1 MVGGVPNTPRAL
13 VSAAK
18 RAVSGGSAPGARGQ
32 AELGPTAPHGLSGH
46 LVGFVEAL
54 RARGIPVGPSETVDA
69 GRVVTVLDLMDREV
83 LREGL
88 ACALLRRT
96 SQRTTFDGLFDLW
109 FPAALGERVGAEDIE
124 IPHRPD
130 GSVDIIALRKMLGEL
145 LAQDPSGERA
155 QQLQLLAAQLVEEMG
170 QYQSASGPSFS
181 AYQALK
187 DLQPELLVS
196 KLLAGLAAGMDTD
209 AAPSEFDNEVA
220 RRAARQRVKAFRG
233 TVEAETRRRVAE
245 RLGRERVATYG
256 VQRQAEDADFLRL
269 SENELAELRRSSQ
282 RLARVLASRLA
293 SRRRRAR
300 RGEID
305 LRKTLRKS
313 MSTGGVPVNLVT
325 RKPRPGRP
333 DLVLLCDISGS
344 VAGFS
349 SFTMVLVNALREQFS
364 RVRIF
369 AFVDRVDEVT
379 GLFDQVT
386 PLDQVTKRIFTETR
400 VVGIE
405 GHSDYGSALRG
416 FADDFPDAV
425 TSRTSL
431 LILGDARTNYR
442 DPELAVL
449 SGLAATAKH
458 SYWLNPEAEKMWGT
472 GDSAARKYAEIVEMH
487 ECRNARQLTAVVG
500 RLLPI

>member
-1 MVGGVPNTPRAL
+1 MSKRSPTRAI
-13 VSAAK
+13 
-18 RAVSGGSAPGARGQ
+18 VSGALRAAPGAAKDRSDEP
-32 AELGPTAPHGLSGH
+32 ELAPHGLPGH

-69 GRVVTVLDLMDREV
+69 GQVLTVLDLMDREM

-96 SQRTTFDGLFDLW
+96 SQRATFDGLFDLW
-109 FPAALGERVGAEDIE
+109 FPAALGERIGAQDVDI
-124 IPHRPD
+124 PRKPD
-130 GSVDIIALRKMLGEL
+130 GEVDIIELRKMLAEL
-145 LAQDPSGERA
+145 MLADPSGERSR
-155 QQLQLLAAQLVEEMG
+155 QLQELAAQMVEQMG
-170 QYQSASGPSFS
+170 QYQSANGPSFS
-181 AYQALK
+181 AYQTLK

-196 KLLAGLAAGMDTD
+196 KIIAGLTAGQDN
-209 AAPSEFDNEVA
+209 SEFDTEVA
-220 RRAARQRVKAFRG
+220 RRAARQRIRDFRG

-245 RLGRERVATYG
+245 RIGRERVATYG
-256 VQRQAEDADFLRL
+256 VQRQAEDADFLRI

-293 SRRRRAR
+293 ARRRRAR
-300 RGEID
+300 RGAID
-305 LRKTLRKS
+305 LRRTLRKS
-313 MSTGGVPVNLVT
+313 MSTGGVPIKLAA

-349 SFTMVLVNALREQFS
+349 SFTMLLVNSLREQFS

-379 GLFDQVT
+379 HLFDQVT
-386 PLDQVTKRIFTETR
+386 PLDQVTRRIFTETE

-405 GHSDYGSALRG
+405 GHSDYGAALSG
-416 FADDFPDAV
+416 FAENWPDAV

-431 LILGDARTNYR
+431 LILGDGRTNYR
-442 DPELAVL
+442 DPALDTLRELV
-449 SGLAATAKH
+449 GVAKH
-458 SYWLNPEAEKMWGT
+458 AYWLNPEAEKMWGT
-472 GDSAARKYAEIVEMH
+472 GDSAARRYAEFIEMH
-487 ECRNARQLTAVVG
+487 ECRSARQLTAVVS
-500 RLLPI
+500 RLLPV

>member
-1 MVGGVPNTPRAL
+1 MRAI
-13 VSAAK
+13 
-18 RAVSGGSAPGARGQ
+18 SGGTPAKPVQ
-32 AELGPTAPHGLSGH
+32 VPGPTAEHGIEGH

-54 RARGIPVGPSETVDA
+54 RGRGISVGPSETVDA
-69 GRVVTVLDLMDREV
+69 GQVLTVLDLMDREA

-96 SQRTTFDGLFDLW
+96 TQRATFDGMFDLW
-109 FPAALGERVGAEDIE
+109 FPAALGERVGAEE
-124 IPHRPD
+124 VELPVKPD
-130 GSVDIIALRKMLGEL
+130 GSIDILELRKMLAEL
-145 LAQDPSGERA
+145 LIQDPSGEQA
-155 QQLQLLAAQLVEEMG
+155 QQLQALAAQMVEQMG
-170 QYQSASGPSFS
+170 QYQAAGGPSFS
-181 AYQALK
+181 AYQTLK

-196 KLLAGLAAGMDTD
+196 KILAGLAQGMDNSDFDRDGFD
-209 AAPSEFDNEVA
+209 AEVA
-220 RRAARQRVKAFRG
+220 RRTARQRIKDFRS

-245 RLGRERVATYG
+245 RIGRDRVATYG
-256 VQRQAEDADFLRL
+256 VARQAEDADFLRI
-269 SENELAELRRSSQ
+269 SQTELDELRRSSQ

-293 SRRRRAR
+293 ARRRRSR

-305 LRKTLRKS
+305 LRKTMRKS

-349 SFTMVLVNALREQFS
+349 SFTMLLVNALREQFS

-369 AFVDRVDEVT
+369 AFVDQTDEVT
-379 GLFDQVT
+379 QLFDSKT
-386 PLDQVTKRIFTETR
+386 PLDQLTRRIFTESK

-405 GHSDYGSALRG
+405 GHSDYGSALEG
-416 FADDFPDAV
+416 LAEKFPDAV

-442 DPELAVL
+442 DPALKTLRQLVD
-449 SGLAATAKH
+449 TAKH
-458 SYWLNPEAEKMWGT
+458 AYWLNPEAEKMWGT
-472 GDSAARKYAEIVEMH
+472 GDSAADRYADIIEMH
-487 ECRNARQLTAVVG
+487 ECRSARQLTAVVG
-500 RLLPI
+500 RLLPV

>member
-1 MVGGVPNTPRAL
+1 MSGGSTSPRGF
-13 VSAAK
+13 VSAAV
-18 RAVSGGSAPGARGQ
+18 RAVTGGGAPAPRPV
-32 AELGPTAPHGLSGH
+32 AAVPGPTAEHGFSGH

-69 GRVVTVLDLMDREV
+69 AQVITVLDLMDREV

-96 SQRTTFDGLFDLW
+96 TQRATYDGLFDLW
-109 FPAALGERVGAEDIE
+109 FPAALGERIGAAEVE
-124 IPHRPD
+124 IPYKPD
-130 GSVDIIALRKMLGEL
+130 GSVNIIELRQMLAEL
-145 LAQDPSGERA
+145 LLQEPSPEQE
-155 QQLQLLAAQLVEEMG
+155 QQLQALAAQMVEQMG
-170 QYQSASGPSFS
+170 QYQAAGGPSFS
-181 AYQALK
+181 SYQTLK
-187 DLQPELLVS
+187 DLQPELLVA
-196 KLLAGLAAGMDTD
+196 KLLAGLAAGMDNSD
-209 AAPSEFDNEVA
+209 FDTEVA
-220 RRAARQRVKAFRG
+220 RRTARQRIKSFRG

-245 RLGRERVATYG
+245 RIGRERVANYG
-256 VQRQAEDADFLRL
+256 VARQAEDADFLRI
-269 SENELAELRRSSQ
+269 SQNELDDLRRSSQ
-282 RLARVLASRLA
+282 RLARILASRLA
-293 SRRRRAR
+293 SRRRKAR

-333 DLVLLCDISGS
+333 DLILICDISGS

-379 GLFDQVT
+379 QLFDATT
-386 PLDQVTKRIFTETR
+386 PLDQITRRIFTEAK

-405 GHSDYGSALRG
+405 GHSDYGSALEG
-416 FADDFPDAV
+416 FAEQFPDAV

-442 DPELAVL
+442 DPALDTLRQLV
-449 SGLAATAKH
+449 GVAKH
-458 SYWLNPEAEKMWGT
+458 AYWLNPEAEKMWGT
-472 GDSAARKYAEIVEMH
+472 GDSAAKKYAEIIEMH
-487 ECRNARQLTAVVG
+487 ECRSARQLTAVVG

>member
-1 MVGGVPNTPRAL
+1 MSGRENAPRGL
-13 VSAAK
+13 VSAAM
-18 RAVSGGSAPGARGQ
+18 RAFTSSGTP
-32 AELGPTAPHGLSGH
+32 AEPVTVPGPTAEHGLPGH

-54 RARGIPVGPSETVDA
+54 RRRGIPVGPSETVDA
-69 GRVVTVLDLMDREV
+69 GQVLTVLDLMDREA

-96 SQRTTFDGLFDLW
+96 TQRATFDGMFDLW
-109 FPAALGERVGAEDIE
+109 FPAALGERIGAEE
-124 IPHRPD
+124 VELPVKPD
-130 GSVDIIALRKMLGEL
+130 GNIDILELRKMLAEL
-145 LAQDPSGERA
+145 LVQDPSGEQA
-155 QQLQLLAAQLVEEMG
+155 QQLQALAAQMVDQMG
-170 QYQSASGPSFS
+170 QYQAAGGPSFS
-181 AYQALK
+181 AYQTLK

-196 KLLAGLAAGMDTD
+196 KILAGLAQGMDNSD
-209 AAPSEFDNEVA
+209 FDTEVA
-220 RRAARQRVKAFRG
+220 RRAARQRIKNFRG

-245 RLGRERVATYG
+245 RIGRERVATYG
-256 VQRQAEDADFLRL
+256 VARQAEDADFLRI
-269 SENELAELRRSSQ
+269 SQTELDELRRGSQ

-293 SRRRRAR
+293 ARRRRAR

-305 LRKTLRKS
+305 LRKTMRKS

-349 SFTMVLVNALREQFS
+349 SFTMLLVNALREQFS

-379 GLFDQVT
+379 GLFDAAT
-386 PLDQVTKRIFTETR
+386 PLDQLTRRIFTEAE

-405 GHSDYGSALRG
+405 GHSDYGSALEG
-416 FADDFPDAV
+416 FAERFPDAV

-442 DPELAVL
+442 DPALDTLRQLVE
-449 SGLAATAKH
+449 TAKH
-458 SYWLNPEAEKMWGT
+458 AHWLNPEAEKMWGT
-472 GDSAARKYAEIVEMH
+472 GDSAANRYADIIDMH
-487 ECRNARQLTAVVG
+487 ECRSARQLTALVG
-500 RLLPI
+500 RLLPV